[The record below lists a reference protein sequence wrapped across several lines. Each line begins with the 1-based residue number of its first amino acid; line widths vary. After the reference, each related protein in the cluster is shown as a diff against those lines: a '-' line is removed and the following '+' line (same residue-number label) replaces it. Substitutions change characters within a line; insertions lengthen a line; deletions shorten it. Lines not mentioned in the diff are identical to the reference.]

1 MSKKK
6 RLFGILLAL
15 PPLLLGLLY
24 GGGYIAQFMR
34 NYHEWEAAGGT
45 PGNGTSPTV
54 PSFAVSECLRAIFTM
69 PYGIVGILI
78 CVGALVLLIVMVM
91 RMGYSETGEYDKDR
105 NFIYSKKGTYGTSGF
120 MSEKEAEEIFD
131 LRTSLKNHNG
141 TIFGLLNGRYVC
153 MPEESMLNK
162 NVAVYGASGSMKTRA
177 YCINRILQATV
188 PNKDGKMESLIICD
202 PKSELY
208 EKTSELLRKTH
219 TVKVFNLV
227 CPENSDSWNCLAE
240 IEGDELMA
248 QRFCDVIIKNT
259 GSERGD
265 HFWDSAEM
273 NLLKALVLYVE
284 QGYPPERKNI
294 GQVYRLLTHCD
305 EKELNSLFNMLPSSH
320 PAKAPYA
327 IFQQASDTV
336 RSGVIIGLGSRL
348 QVFQNRSICNMTAF
362 DEIDMELPGQ
372 QPCAYFCI
380 TSDQDSTFDFLSSLF
395 LSFVF
400 IKLVRY
406 ADKNCEGGKLPIPVH
421 VLGEELTAC
430 GVIPDLS
437 RKISVIRS
445 RNISMS
451 CVFQNLAGLQ
461 NRYPLNQW
469 QEILGNSDVQLFLG
483 CVDELTAKYISDRSG
498 EVSVHVQS
506 KAKQLG
512 TWRISNYTPE
522 YRETSGVGKRKLLT
536 MDEVLRLPISKALI
550 IIRGRKLK
558 HSDNGDTQI
567 ETPEAGAQF
576 KIWLKSSGSYE
587 AADETE
593 RDLITIDEH
602 GFGVSK
608 DLPYGTY
615 IVEQIS
621 GKEGAELLPAFEVYI
636 KTHADIYSYIINN
649 APITAL
655 IDVVKKDATTGKVIP
670 AAGIGFKIRDL
681 QSGEFITQRINY
693 PTPVDIDVFYT
704 DNTGR
709 LRLPEPLGYGEY
721 ELIEQTVGGA
731 EGYVL
736 DSTPVKFKVDGSA
749 EVVVVEKYNQP
760 QMGTI
765 TILKR
770 GEVFATVTEQ
780 DGIYTPHYEVQGLAG
795 AVFGVY
801 AVEDTY
807 TLDGTKR
814 YSAGDKVATLTT
826 AADGTAISEPLFL
839 GKFELREEKAPYG
852 MVLLKEPVQTELT
865 YAGEQVKITTVSETA
880 VNERQKVVISLL
892 KKLESDNTY
901 GVGLGEEYKNIRFG
915 LYAAEPLT
923 AADGTEIPQD
933 GLLEI
938 VGIDENGLAVFTAD
952 VPAGAKL
959 YVKEVATDAHYLLS
973 DAIYP
978 VAFDYEDVSVAFV
991 QLVINNGE
999 VIENTII
1006 RGSIHGL
1013 KVDEDNTPVAGAVFG
1028 LFKANET
1035 EFTEENALATAT
1047 PGEDG
1052 VFTFENIP
1060 YGDWIVRELSCPA
1073 HLVLSEESYK
1083 VTVSEKDQI
1092 IEITVVNKFLTG
1104 KVQVRKV
1111 SSKDHDK
1118 LLSGAEFVLYL
1129 DVNGNKAYDP
1139 DIDTLYG
1146 ELSEA
1151 DTGVYELSGLKHGGY
1166 LLLETKAPDGF
1177 TKDDR
1182 YFYFPIQKDG
1192 ETVIVENEIGV
1203 GFTNEPIPTPTP
1215 KYPDSPQ
1222 TGDNSKLWLWILLAS
1237 GSLTVLITVSIV
1249 SRKKRKAL

>member
-284 QGYPPERKNI
+284 QGYLPERKNI

-348 QVFQNRSICNMTAF
+348 QVFQNKSICNMTAF

-469 QEILGNSDVQLFLG
+469 QEILGACDSTVFLG
-483 CVDELTAKYISDRSG
+483 CTDMLTAEYFSDRIGTASV
-498 EVSVHVQS
+498 EVE
-506 KAKQLG
+506 G
-512 TWRISNYTPE
+512 TMRELNTMHITNYTP
-522 YRETSGVGKRKLLT
+522 RFRKTNSLGRRQLLT
-536 MDEVLRLPISKALI
+536 PDEVLRLPPDQVLI
-550 IIRGRKLK
+550 FIRGQKVMRAKRYDYSLHPDYKKLK
-558 HSDNGDTQI
+558 SRKAILHEPDWKTSQASSVSATGPSPSSSMA
-567 ETPEAGAQF
+567 TPVEKG
-576 KIWLKSSGSYE
+576 SGNRQKKPP
-587 AADETE
+587 AKPARNTE
-593 RDLITIDEH
+593 R
-602 GFGVSK
+602 
-608 DLPYGTY
+608 
-615 IVEQIS
+615 
-621 GKEGAELLPAFEVYI
+621 
-636 KTHADIYSYIINN
+636 
-649 APITAL
+649 
-655 IDVVKKDATTGKVIP
+655 
-670 AAGIGFKIRDL
+670 
-681 QSGEFITQRINY
+681 
-693 PTPVDIDVFYT
+693 
-704 DNTGR
+704 
-709 LRLPEPLGYGEY
+709 
-721 ELIEQTVGGA
+721 
-731 EGYVL
+731 
-736 DSTPVKFKVDGSA
+736 
-749 EVVVVEKYNQP
+749 EVVN
-760 QMGTI
+760 
-765 TILKR
+765 
-770 GEVFATVTEQ
+770 
-780 DGIYTPHYEVQGLAG
+780 
-795 AVFGVY
+795 
-801 AVEDTY
+801 
-807 TLDGTKR
+807 
-814 YSAGDKVATLTT
+814 
-826 AADGTAISEPLFL
+826 AD
-839 GKFELREEKAPYG
+839 
-852 MVLLKEPVQTELT
+852 
-865 YAGEQVKITTVSETA
+865 
-880 VNERQKVVISLL
+880 
-892 KKLESDNTY
+892 
-901 GVGLGEEYKNIRFG
+901 
-915 LYAAEPLT
+915 
-923 AADGTEIPQD
+923 
-933 GLLEI
+933 
-938 VGIDENGLAVFTAD
+938 
-952 VPAGAKL
+952 
-959 YVKEVATDAHYLLS
+959 
-973 DAIYP
+973 
-978 VAFDYEDVSVAFV
+978 
-991 QLVINNGE
+991 
-999 VIENTII
+999 
-1006 RGSIHGL
+1006 
-1013 KVDEDNTPVAGAVFG
+1013 
-1028 LFKANET
+1028 
-1035 EFTEENALATAT
+1035 
-1047 PGEDG
+1047 
-1052 VFTFENIP
+1052 
-1060 YGDWIVRELSCPA
+1060 
-1073 HLVLSEESYK
+1073 
-1083 VTVSEKDQI
+1083 
-1092 IEITVVNKFLTG
+1092 
-1104 KVQVRKV
+1104 
-1111 SSKDHDK
+1111 
-1118 LLSGAEFVLYL
+1118 
-1129 DVNGNKAYDP
+1129 
-1139 DIDTLYG
+1139 DI
-1146 ELSEA
+1146 
-1151 DTGVYELSGLKHGGY
+1151 
-1166 LLLETKAPDGF
+1166 F
-1177 TKDDR
+1177 
-1182 YFYFPIQKDG
+1182 
-1192 ETVIVENEIGV
+1192 
-1203 GFTNEPIPTPTP
+1203 
-1215 KYPDSPQ
+1215 
-1222 TGDNSKLWLWILLAS
+1222 
-1237 GSLTVLITVSIV
+1237 
-1249 SRKKRKAL
+1249 